1 MSTASYSE
9 LLSKAKPQIIDDER
23 SHRRALSTIDALM
36 NRPRLSTAEEKL
48 LDLLAKLVNDYE
60 EHIYPTP
67 KVSPARMLSH
77 LIDARGVSQA
87 EVARETGISR
97 STISEVNRG
106 KRKLSV
112 ENAYRLAEYFHVQP
126 MLFLER

>member
-9 LLSKAKPQIIDDER
+9 LLSKVKPQIIDDEK
-23 SHRRALSTIDALM
+23 SHRRALSTIDSLM
-36 NRPRLSTAEEKL
+36 SCPRLSTAEEKL

-60 EHIYPTP
+60 ERIYPTP

-97 STISEVNRG
+97 STISEANRG

-112 ENAYRLAEYFHVQP
+112 ENAFRLAEYFHVQP
-126 MLFLER
+126 TLFLDR